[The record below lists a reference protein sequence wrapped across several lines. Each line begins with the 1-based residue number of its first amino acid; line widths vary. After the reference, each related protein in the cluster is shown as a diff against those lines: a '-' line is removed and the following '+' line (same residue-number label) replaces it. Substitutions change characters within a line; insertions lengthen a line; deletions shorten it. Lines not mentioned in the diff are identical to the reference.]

1 MLRIVSEKFRRV
13 LILFLQRFP
22 MKTLR
27 EPALRECKRGAAA
40 VHCYGSVKNDRR
52 RTKSSADQPCK
63 LLKPSRSRRH
73 RSQNVKEVEHT
84 LQYATRALMGV
95 CVAAC
100 TIKVLNSNAAL
111 SPRFEEF
118 RLASLKRTVCS
129 NSKMRTPTAERAPAA
144 LSARS
149 MGATLSQRVT

>member
-40 VHCYGSVKNDRR
+40 VHCYGSVKNDRC

-73 RSQNVKEVEHT
+73 RSQNAKEVEHT

-111 SPRFEEF
+111 SPLFEEF
-118 RLASLKRTVCS
+118 IGWLKRAVCS
-129 NSKMRTPTAERAPAA
+129 NSKMRTLIAERAPAA

-149 MGATLSQRVT
+149 MAAMLSQRVT

>member
-1 MLRIVSEKFRRV
+1 MLRIVSEKFRRA
-13 LILFLQRFP
+13 LILFLRRFP

-27 EPALRECKRGAAA
+27 EPTLRECKRGATA

-100 TIKVLNSNAAL
+100 TICEMPNSHAAL

-118 RLASLKRTVCS
+118 IGLLKRPACS
-129 NSKMRTPTAERAPAA
+129 NSKMRTPIAERAPAT

-149 MGATLSQRVT
+149 VGATLSQRVT